1 MDKSREAIENKNY
14 WLNLVPEAT
23 ISKFPSVDSSQV
35 IKLDSQQIHRY
46 RQSLIEEGYFQADP
60 IIPEGQLDRLL
71 HCTSQVMGAGHPPA
85 YALLYDDFFEILAY
99 LDPLLYG
106 LLGEGYLMVPD
117 EPDIYFIPTSPDFGG
132 AEPHRDTLRRHDMYD
147 PDGLPAIINI
157 WIPLT
162 DATPGNSCMHIIPSH
177 CDPDFKTPAS
187 DEELPESIDTVM
199 LQSVRALPARAGSVL
214 GWSTE
219 LIHWGGQS
227 SGGAETPRLSFAMY
241 FQSSRMPKFHPTAR
255 PCPVEM
261 TFEQR
266 LYMVEKVWRDPDG
279 LEVAEYIPD

>member
-1 MDKSREAIENKNY
+1 MDKSRKAIEDKNY

-23 ISKFPSVDSSQV
+23 ISASTFIDSSQV
-35 IKLDSQQIHRY
+35 IKSDSQQIPRC
-46 RQSLIEEGYFQADP
+46 RQSLIDQGYFQTGP
-60 IIPEGQLDRLL
+60 ILREEQLDRLL
-71 HCTSQVMGAGHPPA
+71 HCTSQIMKAGHPPA
-85 YALLYDDFFEILAY
+85 YALLYDDFFEILAD
-99 LDPLLYG
+99 LNPLLCG

-117 EPDIYFIPTSPDFGG
+117 EPDVYFIPTSPDFGG

-147 PDGLPAIINI
+147 RDGLPAIINI

-162 DATPGNSCMHIIPSH
+162 DATPDNSCMHVIPSH

-187 DEELPESIDTVM
+187 DHALPDSIDSAM

-227 SGGAETPRLSFAMY
+227 SSGAETPRLSFAMY
-241 FQSSRMPKFHPTAR
+241 FQSSNTEKFHPTAR
-255 PCPVEM
+255 PCPVKM

-266 LYMVEKVWRDPDG
+266 LYMIEKVWRDPDG
-279 LEVAEYIPD
+279 LEVAEHIPD